1 MHGDSYF
8 HNTGWRNF
16 KNFPVWLKCF
26 LLNLNAQSSSN
37 NNRKKGKLNKKY
49 ENTLI
54 KKFYFKWPVLL
65 CNSLQDNKHIKYS
78 FATNLYS
85 YHTFS

>member
-37 NNRKKGKLNKKY
+37 NNRKKGKLNKNMGMPPTA
-49 ENTLI
+49 NTPMKL
-54 KKFYFKWPVLL
+54 FV
-65 CNSLQDNKHIKYS
+65 SL
-78 FATNLYS
+78 
-85 YHTFS
+85 